1 MEHTVNELNDAWIAA
16 GQKVADLQ
24 NKATAMVNAEDVT
37 VEDVMKAKDAVKT
50 AQAQRDLSYDNL
62 VNARAEEVAAMDKKD
77 VKPLNDNEKTEK
89 VKFIDEFKGMMK
101 NDPKII
107 NSLTSSTDENGHAA
121 GLTIPVDVQTAIHQ
135 LVRQFDSLEQYVNH
149 ETVTTTSGSRVY
161 EKFSDITPLA
171 NLDDEEGEIQEQDAP
186 KLTLIKYAIKRYA
199 GINTVTNSLLKDT
212 ADNIL
217 QWLTNWIARKVVV
230 TRNQA
235 IIGKMNA
242 VPTKPTLLKFDD
254 IKDLQNKTLDPA
266 LITTSM
272 FITNQSGFAELAKVK
287 DAHGEY
293 LIQPVVS
300 QPELKQ
306 IGGKQVVVIG
316 DRWLPNPAKDT
327 YPLYFG
333 DMKQAVTLYDRE
345 HMSLLSTNIGGGAFE
360 RDQTK
365 VRVIDRFDVEQ
376 IDGEAL
382 AAASFKKIEDQKAT
396 IATTAP
402 TA

>member
-1 MEHTVNELNDAWIAA
+1 MTTLNELNDAWVAA
-16 GQKVADLQ
+16 GQKVSDLQ
-24 NKATAMVNAEDVT
+24 NKASAMVNADDVT
-37 VEDVMKAKDAVKT
+37 VEDVTKAKNDVKT
-50 AQAQRDLSYDNL
+50 AQAQRDLAYQNL
-62 VNARAEEVAAMDKKD
+62 VDARAEEVAAMDNKD
-77 VKPLNDNEKTEK
+77 VQPLNNDEKAEK
-89 VKFIDEFKGMMK
+89 NKFIDEFKGMMK
-101 NDPKII
+101 NDPTII
-107 NSLTSSTDENGHAA
+107 NSLTSSTDEQGNAA

-135 LVRQFDSLEQYVNH
+135 LMRQYDSLEQYVNH
-149 ETVTTTSGSRVY
+149 EAVTTTSGSRVY

-171 NLDDEEGEIQEQDAP
+171 NLDDEEGEIKDQDAP

-217 QWLTNWIARKVVV
+217 QWLTTWIARKVVV

-235 IIGKMNA
+235 IIEKMNV
-242 VPTKPTLLKFDD
+242 VPTKPTLNKFDD

-266 LITTSM
+266 LLSTSM

-293 LIQPVVS
+293 LIQSVVS
-300 QPELKQ
+300 QPEIKQ
-306 IGGKQVVVIG
+306 IGGKQIVVVG

-327 YPLYFG
+327 FPLYFG
-333 DMKQAVTLYDRE
+333 DMTQAITLYDRE

-360 RDQTK
+360 HDQTK
-365 VRVIDRFDVEQ
+365 VRVIDRFDVETT
-376 IDGEAL
+376 DSEAM
-382 AAASFKKIEDQKAT
+382 AAASFKKIEDQKS
-396 IATTAP
+396 TTGVVP

>member
-1 MEHTVNELNDAWIAA
+1 MTTLNELNDAWVAA
-16 GQKVADLQ
+16 GQKVSDLQ
-24 NKATAMVNAEDVT
+24 NKASAMVNADDVT
-37 VEDVMKAKDAVKT
+37 VEDVTKAKNDVKT
-50 AQAQRDLSYDNL
+50 AQAQRDLAYQNL
-62 VNARAEEVAAMDKKD
+62 VDARAEEVAAMDNKD
-77 VKPLNDNEKTEK
+77 VQPLNNDEKAEK
-89 VKFIDEFKGMMK
+89 NKFIDEFKGMMK
-101 NDPKII
+101 NDPTII
-107 NSLTSSTDENGHAA
+107 NSLTSSTDEQGNAA

-135 LVRQFDSLEQYVNH
+135 LMRQYDSLEQYVNH
-149 ETVTTTSGSRVY
+149 EAVTTTSGSRVY

-171 NLDDEEGEIQEQDAP
+171 NLDDEEGEIKEQDAP

-217 QWLTNWIARKVVV
+217 QWLTTWIARKVVV

-235 IIGKMNA
+235 IIEKMNV
-242 VPTKPTLLKFDD
+242 VPTKPTLNKFDD

-266 LITTSM
+266 LLSTSM
-272 FITNQSGFAELAKVK
+272 FITNKSGFAELAKVK

-300 QPELKQ
+300 QPEIKQ
-306 IGGKQVVVIG
+306 IGGKQIVVVG

-327 YPLYFG
+327 FPLYFG
-333 DMKQAVTLYDRE
+333 DMTQAITLYDRE

-360 RDQTK
+360 HDQTK
-365 VRVIDRFDVEQ
+365 VRVIDRFDVETT
-376 IDGEAL
+376 DSEAM
-382 AAASFKKIEDQKAT
+382 AAASFKKIEDQKS
-396 IATTAP
+396 TTGVAP